1 MGTETT
7 DDPAPTATWSPTY
20 WVERLS
26 EEQFA
31 YLMLLPAFA
40 LVAAFAVWPLFETF
54 QLSLHGDNL
63 IGQEFVG
70 EFVGVRNYVQLLTGQ
85 LEAILGS
92 SFVNFNKPL
101 QSALIVTLLFTV
113 VSVTIELFVGFGMA
127 LVLDQEFYGRR
138 WVRVAIIIPWAV
150 PIAIQGMIFY
160 LLFLPSIGFLTQW
173 FSSIG
178 ILSQTPFINSGDL
191 LLIVVTADI
200 WKTSAFIALIVL
212 AGLQSIDRDL
222 YRVGKVAGAT
232 TWQRFR
238 LITFPLVVPA
248 LLVALLFRTIQAM
261 RVFGTIRTIGGGG
274 GCRTLPSLSC
284 LVVTT
289 FQSGRYAT
297 AAAIAFI
304 TAVIVAIVASVYIY
318 KYAGLSEGG
327 A

>member
-1 MGTETT
+1 MATEPSE
-7 DDPAPTATWSPTY
+7 DAPSTGSWSPTY
-20 WVERLS
+20 WIERLD
-26 EEQFA
+26 EEKFA
-31 YLMLLPAFA
+31 YVMLLPAFA
-40 LVAAFAVWPLFETF
+40 LVAAFAVWPLVETF
-54 QLSLHGDNL
+54 QMSMHADSLTGS
-63 IGQEFVG
+63 GFTG
-70 EFVGVRNYVQLLTGQ
+70 EFVGLENYVRLLTGQ

-92 SFVNFNKPL
+92 PFVNLDTPL
-101 QSALIVTLLFTV
+101 QSALIVTLLFTGI
-113 VSVTIELFVGFGMA
+113 SVTVELFVGFGMA
-127 LVLDQEFYGRR
+127 LVLDKEFYGRR

-160 LLFLPSIGFLTQW
+160 LLFLPSTGFLTEW

-178 ILSQTPFINSGDL
+178 VLSQTPFINSGDL

-212 AGLQSIDRDL
+212 AGLQSVNRNL

-232 TWQRFR
+232 TWQQFR
-238 LITFPLVVPA
+238 LITFPLVLPA

-297 AAAIAFI
+297 ASAIAFL
-304 TAVIVAIVASVYIY
+304 TAVIVAVVASVYIA
-318 KYAGLSEGG
+318 KYADLSGG
-327 A
+327 GG